1 MDAVI
6 KVGGSLAETPEA
18 LKALCKEL
26 SRAAKKYS
34 FVVVPGG
41 GRFAD
46 AVREYDAKFHLAPEV
61 SHKLAILG
69 MDQYGILLSQLAP
82 NACTFD
88 SLSDANRLLGKSKVL
103 VFLPS
108 KQLSRDTSLE
118 ASWDV
123 TSDSI
128 AARVA
133 CRLGAD
139 KLILV
144 TDVDGIF
151 VEDPKVHPS
160 ARLIGEVSAEELLQM
175 KAHTGI
181 DRFLPRVLLKSTL
194 DCYVVNGRHPERI
207 DAILSGQGGV
217 YTRILTKANRGKSY
231 ITK

>member
-6 KVGGSLAETPEA
+6 KVGGSLAETPKA
-18 LKALCKEL
+18 LRALCKNL
-26 SRAAKKYS
+26 SKLAKKYS

-69 MDQYGILLSQLAP
+69 MDQYGILLSQLVP

-88 SLSDANRLLGKSKVL
+88 QLSETNSLQKKGKVL
-103 VFLPS
+103 VFLPC
-108 KQLSRDTSLE
+108 KELSREKSLE

-128 AARVA
+128 AAQVA
-133 CRLGAD
+133 LRLGAG
-139 KLILV
+139 KLLLI

-151 VEDPKVHPS
+151 SEDPKVNP
-160 ARLIGEVSAEELLQM
+160 AAELMAEVSVEVLLKM
-175 KAHTGI
+175 GNRTSV
-181 DRFLPRVLLKSTL
+181 DSFLPRVLADNNL
-194 DCYVVNGRHPERI
+194 DCYVVNGIHPQRI
-207 DAILSGQGGV
+207 EAIFSGQGGV
-217 YTRILTKANRGKSY
+217 YTQIISKIRL
-231 ITK
+231 